1 MTSFKVFFGILL
13 WVLPAFPW
21 GSVGHKTVARIAED
35 NLSPT
40 AMAKI
45 KPLLAGKTLEEI
57 SIWPDIYKRNHSNTG
72 PWHYINLPVRKT
84 LSVSDIPMYC
94 SSNGHHPT
102 DNIIDQ
108 IHKNIRE
115 LKSSNTTF
123 SEKQYALS
131 FLVHLIGDL
140 HMPLHVGDDN
150 DLGGN
155 QKQVRYFSPVS
166 RSNKGHVTNL
176 HSLWDNLIE
185 VKAFEDPDY
194 LGREL
199 EMKITPADRAAWDT
213 GTVEDWAMES
223 YAVAK
228 KTIYPSLP
236 VGPTA
241 AVIPLMRDYHSHIRP
256 ICDKQL
262 EKAGVRLAFI
272 LEAI

>member
-1 MTSFKVFFGILL
+1 MTSFKVFFGVLL

-21 GSVGHKTVARIAED
+21 GSVGHETVARIAED

-45 KPLLAGKTLEEI
+45 KSLLAGKTLEEI
-57 SIWPDIYKRNHSNTG
+57 SIWPDIYKRNHPNTG

-84 LSVSDIPMYC
+84 LSVSDMPMYC

-115 LKSSNTTF
+115 LKSSSTPL
-123 SEKQYALS
+123 SEKQAALS
-131 FLVHLIGDL
+131 FLIHFIGDL

-150 DLGGN
+150 DRGGN

-185 VKAFEDPDY
+185 VKALEDPDY

-199 EMKITPADRAAWDT
+199 EGKITSADRVAWDT

-241 AVIPLMRDYHSHIRP
+241 AVIPLMRDYHSHMRP